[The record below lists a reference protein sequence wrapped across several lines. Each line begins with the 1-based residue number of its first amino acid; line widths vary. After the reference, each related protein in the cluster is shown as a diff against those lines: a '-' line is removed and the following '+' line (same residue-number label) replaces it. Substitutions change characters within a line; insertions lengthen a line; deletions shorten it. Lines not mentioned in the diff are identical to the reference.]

1 MDQSNG
7 KVIFHVIRLTKCLK
21 PSGPD
26 QPVVDRAYVEDELL
40 CSVKCIYVYLDKG
53 LKPNALLNV
62 SLLIANRT
70 NWHLNK
76 ELA

>member
-7 KVIFHVIRLTKCLK
+7 KVIFHVIRLKKCLK
-21 PSGPD
+21 PSGTD

-40 CSVKCIYVYLDKG
+40 CSVKCITHTWHKG
-53 LKPNALLNV
+53 LKPNTLLNV
-62 SLLIANRT
+62 SLLIANHT

>member
-26 QPVVDRAYVEDELL
+26 QPAVDRAYVKDELL
-40 CSVKCIYVYLDKG
+40 GLVKYIYAYL
-53 LKPNALLNV
+53 
-62 SLLIANRT
+62 T
-70 NWHLNK
+70 
-76 ELA
+76 